1 MLCNSNLLLLLSFSF
16 IYFKS
21 SLVLFFDNLLT
32 ICNMHKTSQT
42 IFMYLS
48 LKACQGYLKSKEILL
63 FIKVYVLFL
72 LRHCITLLYYI
83 TLHYLYYITLCYIIL
98 LEKIIPCS
106 FLLQLL
112 EHSIVLKLIME
123 KLDIDYLLKNIPIPP
138 NESYLIKLVEKT
150 ESVVKR
156 MRWRAHFF
164 LQEKQYLVR
173 RFRVYIKKHSTTM
186 RTYGNIQKGIY
197 RDNNKH

>member
-1 MLCNSNLLLLLSFSF
+1 M
-16 IYFKS
+16 
-21 SLVLFFDNLLT
+21 
-32 ICNMHKTSQT
+32 
-42 IFMYLS
+42 
-48 LKACQGYLKSKEILL
+48 
-63 FIKVYVLFL
+63 YVLFL

-112 EHSIVLKLIME
+112 EHSIVLKLVME

-150 ESVVKR
+150 ESIVKR

-173 RFRVYIKKHSTTM
+173 RFRVYIKKHSTAM